1 MKILDRTF
9 PKAFAVT
16 LFIFGFVAMSIA
28 QNDDLSKMLDDSSA
42 SNSKVKV
49 AYTFK
54 TSRLINLATNEQVKK
69 GELDFRIAHRF
80 GDIAGNGGG
89 ASTFFGFDQ
98 IADIRFSFDY
108 GLSDRWVIGIGRSKG
123 AYQQQQI
130 FDLTTKYKI
139 LEQETNGMPVGLSFN
154 GGMTYTTMESSIDPV
169 QATYFKKSMAH
180 RLNYYG
186 QAILVKK
193 VSSHLSI
200 ILAPTA
206 IQRNLVTPGD
216 LNTQFA
222 IGLGARMKISRRAA
236 IIADFYQMVNRSNL
250 QKATG
255 YLPPIGLGYELE
267 TGGHVFHVLLSNNRG
282 LVESQFITANRE
294 DLTLGQLR
302 LGFNISRVFN
312 ILK

>member
-1 MKILDRTF
+1 MAQIN
-9 PKAFAVT
+9 
-16 LFIFGFVAMSIA
+16 IA
-28 QNDDLSKMLDDSSA
+28 QNDDLSKMLDDSST
-42 SNSKVKV
+42 SNSKIKV

-80 GDIAGNGGG
+80 GDIAGSGGG

-108 GLSDRWVIGIGRSKG
+108 GLSDRWAIGIGRSKG

-139 LEQETNGMPVGLSFN
+139 LEQETNGMPLGVSFN
-154 GGMTYTTMESSIDPV
+154 GGMTFTTMESSIDPA
-169 QATYFKKSMAH
+169 QETYFKKSTAH
-180 RLNYYG
+180 RINYYG

-193 VSSHLSI
+193 ISSRLSVVFS
-200 ILAPTA
+200 PTFVH
-206 IQRNLVTPGD
+206 RNLVTPSD
-216 LNTQFA
+216 LNMQFA
-222 IGLGARMKISRRAA
+222 LGIGARIKTGKRAA
-236 IIADFYQMVNRSNL
+236 IIADFYQIINRSRL
-250 QKATG
+250 QNTSR

-282 LVESQFITANRE
+282 LVESQFITSNRE
-294 DLTLGQLR
+294 DVTLGQLR